1 MQQALWTIQKTLHRV
16 PWVNLCHP
24 ANTIRCHINQQRL
37 QPHVNFLRDYQCTFC
52 FRGQH
57 HLHMSCESSEPPQS
71 IQHLVHHSNQR
82 QYPTILDLLLLKV
95 T

>member
-37 QPHVNFLRDYQCTFC
+37 QPHVNFLRDYQCTFR

-57 HLHMSCESSEPPQS
+57 HLHMSCESGEPPQF
-71 IQHLVHHSNQR
+71 IQRPVHHPNQR
-82 QYPTILDLLLLKV
+82 QCPAILDLLLLKV